1 MVIYGSNFGNDTALV
16 NVTIGGKKAVLINAK
31 GNCLYC
37 LVPQGAYSGVVKVSV
52 GNIESGNIQTAE
64 ATTTFDYQ
72 RKMVVGTLCGYRNEN
87 DDQGWHDGPFSS
99 ATGFSA
105 EATLTVDPLHKDHI
119 YIITVR

>member
-52 GNIESGNIQTAE
+52 GNIESGNFQTAE
-64 ATTTFDYQ
+64 MAIRYRQHGMNCAPMDHLLRAGSLSPILFSC
-72 RKMVVGTLCGYRNEN
+72 TL
-87 DDQGWHDGPFSS
+87 QT
-99 ATGFSA
+99 A
-105 EATLTVDPLHKDHI
+105 VD
-119 YIITVR
+119 